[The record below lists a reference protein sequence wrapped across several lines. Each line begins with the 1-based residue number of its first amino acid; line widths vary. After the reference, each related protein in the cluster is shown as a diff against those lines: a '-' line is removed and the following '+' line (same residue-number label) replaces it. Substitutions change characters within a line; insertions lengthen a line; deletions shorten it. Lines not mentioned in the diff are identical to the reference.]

1 MYKYPTIDKKGN
13 ITYFTDYY
21 CKKCDKV
28 FFTKKSDEKISINK
42 KCDNCIK
49 KIKKKKKKSKFTG

>member
-49 KIKKKKKKSKFTG
+49 NRLIAQPA